1 MNEEEIKNKEND
13 IKENN
18 ITENINNKSEK
29 YLLPPKSEDKM
40 NLKTLV
46 LDLDETLA
54 HGQNI
59 PFSSP
64 KNQLSIECKLND
76 INTTIYFKI
85 RPGVK
90 EFLRKMSKLYEIV
103 IFTASVEEYAKIL
116 INLIDTK
123 NVCSHKL
130 YREQCTYEN
139 FLYIKDLKK
148 LGRDLKDII
157 IIDNSPNS
165 YSLNK
170 ENGIPISTWLDDEN
184 DRELYD
190 LVQILEFLSYVDD
203 VRTFIPKFVLGDEI
217 SFFASMDIIKKYK
230 NFNFKNNNL
239 SAINFHPY
247 MNDSGMTNQITENN
261 NHSIVVENVINKEEH
276 KEQLNDDIS
285 KKEKDLIDYSENLFD
300 DIILNENINR
310 TDFDINIT
318 EEMNLLKNEE
328 DEKSDKK
335 INKNDIKNIKM
346 SNDIKNSNTKDKNN
360 LKEQKE
366 NINNNI
372 EKKEKN
378 NKNIETKNINK
389 NLSKTKSDKIQ
400 KKKKEKTISTKNN
413 NISKVKHNKSSSLVL
428 NTISNFNLLMSYH
441 KPKKENISNYKM
453 NLKTKSMKSQ
463 TIKRQKKI
471 RKEEENSKKKNIRQ
485 RNIITEFKPL
495 KTLNNSTDSLFTKKK
510 FKMISYTPKKIKDK
524 TKLKNRILTQMN
536 QDKEK
541 TKDKTKENSKLKNII
556 KTKDNNEINKKEL
569 IKHRKKTPFR
579 VHPKKEKQNN
589 ISKINN
595 KPLKE
600 TTDKEKSSNIIN
612 YRNKNDVNGNG
623 SNKKQNLSLIKIK
636 NNEHLKNKQII
647 KDHKGAKSTAQ
658 IHNKH
663 NNIKKIE
670 NRLPWGWGGYTIKL
684 SDFDNIFN
692 YNIESREIRIAKLDL
707 DIYKRAKSYKPSKKE
722 KDKQY
727 KDNNIKIKRGKSS
740 SNSTNITINK
750 TDNNNK

>member
-1 MNEEEIKNKEND
+1 MNEDEIKKKENS
-13 IKENN
+13 IKDNN
-18 ITENINNKSEK
+18 EIDNKDNKLEK
-29 YLLPPKSEDKM
+29 YLLPPKSEDKI

-64 KNQLSIECKLND
+64 KNQLTIECKLND

-103 IFTASVEEYAKIL
+103 IFTASVEEYAKML

-123 NVCSHKL
+123 NICSHKL

-139 FLYIKDLKK
+139 FLYIKDLRK

-157 IIDNSPNS
+157 IIDNSPNA

-190 LVQILEFLSYVDD
+190 LIQILEFLSYVDD
-203 VRTFIPKFVLGDEI
+203 VRTFIPKFVIGDEI

-230 NFNFKNNNL
+230 NFNFKNSNL
-239 SAINFHPY
+239 SAINFHPF
-247 MNDSGMTNQITENN
+247 MNDSGISHQITENN
-261 NHSIVVENVINKEEH
+261 HSIILENTINKEENND
-276 KEQLNDDIS
+276 KLKDDINE
-285 KKEKDLIDYSENLFD
+285 KEKDLIDYSENLFD
-300 DIILNENINR
+300 DIILNENINK
-310 TDFDINIT
+310 TDFDININKEMDLIKK
-318 EEMNLLKNEE
+318 EENKKENKQTNENENAIKINNDTKNKNKKDLTYLEGKNE
-328 DEKSDKK
+328 
-335 INKNDIKNIKM
+335 NI
-346 SNDIKNSNTKDKNN
+346 
-360 LKEQKE
+360 
-366 NINNNI
+366 NI

-378 NKNIETKNINK
+378 NKNTEA
-389 NLSKTKSDKIQ
+389 SKTKNNKNQ
-400 KKKKEKTISTKNN
+400 KEKKKKIGKTVSNKN
-413 NISKVKHNKSSSLVL
+413 KREVKHNKSSSLII
-428 NTISNFNLLMSYH
+428 NTISNFNLLMPKS
-441 KPKKENISNYKM
+441 KKENILNNKM
-453 NLKTKSMKSQ
+453 NL
-463 TIKRQKKI
+463 TIKNIKSKTVKRPKTIKK
-471 RKEEENSKKKNIRQ
+471 EENSNKKSIRP

-495 KTLNNSTDSLFTKKK
+495 KTLNNSTESLFNKKNL
-510 FKMISYTPKKIKDK
+510 KMISITPKKIKDK
-524 TKLKNRILTQMN
+524 NKLKNRILTQIN

-541 TKDKTKENSKLKNII
+541 LKDKTKENAILKNTI
-556 KTKDNNEINKKEL
+556 KIKNNNEINKKEL
-569 IKHRKKTPFR
+569 IKQRKKTPFR

-595 KPLKE
+595 KSLKE
-600 TTDKEKSSNIIN
+600 TTDKVKSNKIIN
-612 YRNKNDVNGNG
+612 YRNKNNVNDIGN
-623 SNKKQNLSLIKIK
+623 NKKESLSLIKS
-636 NNEHLKNKQII
+636 KNKEYSNNKTINNNHI
-647 KDHKGAKSTAQ
+647 STKSTKQ
-658 IHNKH
+658 FHNKY

-692 YNIESREIRIAKLDL
+692 YNVESREIRIAKLDL
-707 DIYKRAKSYKPSKKE
+707 NVFKRAKSCKPSKKE
-722 KDKQY
+722 KDKEY
-727 KDNNIKIKRGKSS
+727 KDSKDNNIKIKRGKSS

-750 TDNNNK
+750 NDNKK

>member
-1 MNEEEIKNKEND
+1 MNEDEIKKKENS
-13 IKENN
+13 IKDNN
-18 ITENINNKSEK
+18 EIDNKDNKLEK
-29 YLLPPKSEDKM
+29 YLLPPKSEDKI

-64 KNQLSIECKLND
+64 KNQLKIECKLND

-103 IFTASVEEYAKIL
+103 IFTASVEEYAKML

-123 NVCSHKL
+123 NICSHKL

-139 FLYIKDLKK
+139 FLYIKDLRK

-157 IIDNSPNS
+157 IIDNSPNA

-190 LVQILEFLSYVDD
+190 LIQILEFLSYVDD
-203 VRTFIPKFVLGDEI
+203 VRTFIPKFVIGDEI

-230 NFNFKNNNL
+230 NINFKNSNL
-239 SAINFHPY
+239 SAINFHPF
-247 MNDSGMTNQITENN
+247 MNDSGISHQITENN
-261 NHSIVVENVINKEEH
+261 HSIILENTINKEENND
-276 KEQLNDDIS
+276 KLKDDINE
-285 KKEKDLIDYSENLFD
+285 KEKDLIDYSENLFD
-300 DIILNENINR
+300 DIILNENINK
-310 TDFDINIT
+310 TDFDININKEMDLIKK
-318 EEMNLLKNEE
+318 EENKKENKQTNENE
-328 DEKSDKK
+328 
-335 INKNDIKNIKM
+335 NDIKIN
-346 SNDIKNSNTKDKNN
+346 NDTKNKNKKDLTYLEGKN
-360 LKEQKE
+360 E
-366 NINNNI
+366 NINI

-378 NKNIETKNINK
+378 NKNIET
-389 NLSKTKSDKIQ
+389 SKTKNNKNQ
-400 KKKKEKTISTKNN
+400 KEKKKKIGKTVSNKN
-413 NISKVKHNKSSSLVL
+413 KREVKHNKSSSLVI
-428 NTISNFNLLMSYH
+428 NTISNFNLLMPKS
-441 KPKKENISNYKM
+441 KKENILNNKM
-453 NLKTKSMKSQ
+453 NL
-463 TIKRQKKI
+463 TIKNIKSKTVKRPKTIKK
-471 RKEEENSKKKNIRQ
+471 EENSNKKSIRP

-495 KTLNNSTDSLFTKKK
+495 KTLNNSNESLFNKKNL
-510 FKMISYTPKKIKDK
+510 KMISITPKKIKDK
-524 TKLKNRILTQMN
+524 NKLKNRILTQIN

-541 TKDKTKENSKLKNII
+541 LKDKTKENSILKNTI
-556 KTKDNNEINKKEL
+556 KIKNNNEINKKEL
-569 IKHRKKTPFR
+569 IKQRKKTPFR

-595 KPLKE
+595 KSLKE
-600 TTDKEKSSNIIN
+600 TTDKVKSNKIIN
-612 YRNKNDVNGNG
+612 YRNKNNVNDIGN
-623 SNKKQNLSLIKIK
+623 NKKESLSLIKS
-636 NNEHLKNKQII
+636 KNKEYSNNKTINNNHI
-647 KDHKGAKSTAQ
+647 STKSTKQ
-658 IHNKH
+658 FHNKY

-692 YNIESREIRIAKLDL
+692 YNVESREIRIAKLDL
-707 DIYKRAKSYKPSKKE
+707 NVFKRAKSCKPSKKE
-722 KDKQY
+722 KDKEY
-727 KDNNIKIKRGKSS
+727 KDSKDNNIKIKRGKSS

-750 TDNNNK
+750 NDNKK

>member
-1 MNEEEIKNKEND
+1 MNEDEIKKKENS
-13 IKENN
+13 IKDNN
-18 ITENINNKSEK
+18 EIDNKDNKLEK
-29 YLLPPKSEDKM
+29 YLLPPKSEDKI

-64 KNQLSIECKLND
+64 KNQLKIECKLND

-103 IFTASVEEYAKIL
+103 IFTASVEEYAKML

-123 NVCSHKL
+123 NICSHKL

-139 FLYIKDLKK
+139 FLYIKDLRK

-157 IIDNSPNS
+157 IIDNSPNA

-190 LVQILEFLSYVDD
+190 LIQILEFLSYVDD
-203 VRTFIPKFVLGDEI
+203 VRTFIPKFVIGDEI

-230 NFNFKNNNL
+230 NINFKNSNL
-239 SAINFHPY
+239 SAINFHPF
-247 MNDSGMTNQITENN
+247 MNDSGISHQITENN
-261 NHSIVVENVINKEEH
+261 HSIILENTINKEENND
-276 KEQLNDDIS
+276 KLKDDINE
-285 KKEKDLIDYSENLFD
+285 KEKDLIDYSENLFD
-300 DIILNENINR
+300 DIILNENINK
-310 TDFDINIT
+310 TDFDININKEMDLIKK
-318 EEMNLLKNEE
+318 EENKKENKQTNENE
-328 DEKSDKK
+328 
-335 INKNDIKNIKM
+335 NDIKIN
-346 SNDIKNSNTKDKNN
+346 NDTKNKNKKDLTYLEGKN
-360 LKEQKE
+360 E
-366 NINNNI
+366 NINI

-378 NKNIETKNINK
+378 NKNTEA
-389 NLSKTKSDKIQ
+389 SKTKNNKNQ
-400 KKKKEKTISTKNN
+400 KEKKKKIGKTVSNKN
-413 NISKVKHNKSSSLVL
+413 KREVKHNKSSSLVI
-428 NTISNFNLLMSYH
+428 NTISNFNLLMPKS
-441 KPKKENISNYKM
+441 KKENILNNKM
-453 NLKTKSMKSQ
+453 NL
-463 TIKRQKKI
+463 TIKNIKSKTVKRPKTIKK
-471 RKEEENSKKKNIRQ
+471 EENSNKKSIRP

-495 KTLNNSTDSLFTKKK
+495 KTLNNSNESLFNKKNL
-510 FKMISYTPKKIKDK
+510 KMISITPKKIKDK
-524 TKLKNRILTQMN
+524 NKLKNRILTQIN

-541 TKDKTKENSKLKNII
+541 LKDKTKENSILKNTI
-556 KTKDNNEINKKEL
+556 KIKNNNEINKKEL
-569 IKHRKKTPFR
+569 IKQRKKTPFR

-595 KPLKE
+595 KSLKE
-600 TTDKEKSSNIIN
+600 TTDKVKSNKIIN
-612 YRNKNDVNGNG
+612 YRNKNNVNDIGN
-623 SNKKQNLSLIKIK
+623 NKKESLSLIKS
-636 NNEHLKNKQII
+636 KNKEYSNNKTINNNHI
-647 KDHKGAKSTAQ
+647 STKSTKQ
-658 IHNKH
+658 FHNKY

-692 YNIESREIRIAKLDL
+692 YNVESREIRIAKLDL
-707 DIYKRAKSYKPSKKE
+707 NVFKRAKSCKPSKKE
-722 KDKQY
+722 KDKEY
-727 KDNNIKIKRGKSS
+727 KDSKDNNIKIKRGKSS

-750 TDNNNK
+750 NDNKK

>member
-1 MNEEEIKNKEND
+1 MNEDEIKKKENS
-13 IKENN
+13 IKDNN
-18 ITENINNKSEK
+18 EIDNKDNKLEK
-29 YLLPPKSEDKM
+29 YLLPPKSEDKI

-64 KNQLSIECKLND
+64 KNQLTIECKLND

-103 IFTASVEEYAKIL
+103 IFTASVEEYAKML

-123 NVCSHKL
+123 NICSHKL

-139 FLYIKDLKK
+139 FLYIKDLRK

-157 IIDNSPNS
+157 IIDNSPNA

-190 LVQILEFLSYVDD
+190 LIQILEFLSYVDD
-203 VRTFIPKFVLGDEI
+203 VRTFIPKFVIGDEI

-230 NFNFKNNNL
+230 NFNFKNSNL
-239 SAINFHPY
+239 SAINFHPF
-247 MNDSGMTNQITENN
+247 MNDSGISHQITENN
-261 NHSIVVENVINKEEH
+261 HSIILENTINKEENND
-276 KEQLNDDIS
+276 KLKDDINE
-285 KKEKDLIDYSENLFD
+285 KEKDLIDYSENLFD
-300 DIILNENINR
+300 DIILNENINK
-310 TDFDINIT
+310 TDFDININKEMDLIKK
-318 EEMNLLKNEE
+318 EENKKENKQNNENE
-328 DEKSDKK
+328 
-335 INKNDIKNIKM
+335 NDIKIN
-346 SNDIKNSNTKDKNN
+346 NDTKNKNKKDLTYLEGKN
-360 LKEQKE
+360 E
-366 NINNNI
+366 NINI

-378 NKNIETKNINK
+378 NKNTEA
-389 NLSKTKSDKIQ
+389 SKTKNNKNQ
-400 KKKKEKTISTKNN
+400 KEKKKKIGKTVSNKN
-413 NISKVKHNKSSSLVL
+413 KREVKHNKSSSLVI
-428 NTISNFNLLMSYH
+428 NTISNFNLLMPKS
-441 KPKKENISNYKM
+441 KKENILNNKM
-453 NLKTKSMKSQ
+453 NL
-463 TIKRQKKI
+463 TIKNIKSKTVKRPKTIKK
-471 RKEEENSKKKNIRQ
+471 EENSNKKSIRP

-495 KTLNNSTDSLFTKKK
+495 KTLNNSTESLFNKKNL
-510 FKMISYTPKKIKDK
+510 KMISITPKKIKDK
-524 TKLKNRILTQMN
+524 NKLKNRILTQIN

-541 TKDKTKENSKLKNII
+541 LKDKTKENAILKNTI
-556 KTKDNNEINKKEL
+556 KIKNNNEINKKEL
-569 IKHRKKTPFR
+569 IKQRKKTPFR

-595 KPLKE
+595 KSLKE
-600 TTDKEKSSNIIN
+600 TTDKVKSNKIIN
-612 YRNKNDVNGNG
+612 YRNKNNVNDIGN
-623 SNKKQNLSLIKIK
+623 NKKESLSLIKS
-636 NNEHLKNKQII
+636 KNKEYSNNKTINNNHI
-647 KDHKGAKSTAQ
+647 STKSTKQ
-658 IHNKH
+658 FHNKY

-692 YNIESREIRIAKLDL
+692 YNVESREIRIAKLDL
-707 DIYKRAKSYKPSKKE
+707 NVFKRAKSCKPSKKE
-722 KDKQY
+722 KDKEY
-727 KDNNIKIKRGKSS
+727 KDSKDNNIKIKRGKSS

-750 TDNNNK
+750 NDNKK

>member
-1 MNEEEIKNKEND
+1 MNEDEIKKKENS
-13 IKENN
+13 IKDNN
-18 ITENINNKSEK
+18 EIDNKDNKLEK
-29 YLLPPKSEDKM
+29 YLLPPKSEDKI

-64 KNQLSIECKLND
+64 KNQLTIECKLND

-103 IFTASVEEYAKIL
+103 IFTASVEEYAKML

-123 NVCSHKL
+123 NICSHKL

-139 FLYIKDLKK
+139 FLYIKDLRK

-157 IIDNSPNS
+157 IIDNSPNA

-190 LVQILEFLSYVDD
+190 LIQILEFLSYVDD
-203 VRTFIPKFVLGDEI
+203 VRTFIPKFVIGDEI

-230 NFNFKNNNL
+230 NFNFKNSNL
-239 SAINFHPY
+239 SAIIFHPF
-247 MNDSGMTNQITENN
+247 MNDSGISHQITENN
-261 NHSIVVENVINKEEH
+261 HSIILENTINKEENND
-276 KEQLNDDIS
+276 KLKDDINE
-285 KKEKDLIDYSENLFD
+285 KEKDLIDYSENLFD
-300 DIILNENINR
+300 DIILNENINK
-310 TDFDINIT
+310 TDFDININKEMDLIKK
-318 EEMNLLKNEE
+318 EENKKENKQTNENE
-328 DEKSDKK
+328 
-335 INKNDIKNIKM
+335 NDIKIN
-346 SNDIKNSNTKDKNN
+346 NDTKNKNN
-360 LKEQKE
+360 KDLTYLEGKNE
-366 NINNNI
+366 NINI

-378 NKNIETKNINK
+378 NKNTEA
-389 NLSKTKSDKIQ
+389 SKTKNNKNQ
-400 KKKKEKTISTKNN
+400 KEKKKKIGKTVSNKN
-413 NISKVKHNKSSSLVL
+413 KREVKHNKSSSLII
-428 NTISNFNLLMSYH
+428 NTISNFNLLMPKS
-441 KPKKENISNYKM
+441 KKENILNNKM
-453 NLKTKSMKSQ
+453 NL
-463 TIKRQKKI
+463 TIKNIKSKTVKRPKTIKK
-471 RKEEENSKKKNIRQ
+471 EENSNKKSIRP

-495 KTLNNSTDSLFTKKK
+495 KTLNNSTESLFNKKNL
-510 FKMISYTPKKIKDK
+510 KMISITPKKIKDK
-524 TKLKNRILTQMN
+524 NKLKNGILTQIN

-541 TKDKTKENSKLKNII
+541 LKDKTKENSILKNTI
-556 KTKDNNEINKKEL
+556 KIKNNNEINKKEL
-569 IKHRKKTPFR
+569 IKQRKKTPFR

-595 KPLKE
+595 KSLKE
-600 TTDKEKSSNIIN
+600 TTDKVKSNKIIN
-612 YRNKNDVNGNG
+612 YRNKNNVNDVGG
-623 SNKKQNLSLIKIK
+623 DKKESLSLIKS
-636 NNEHLKNKQII
+636 KNKEYSNNKTINNNHI
-647 KDHKGAKSTAQ
+647 STKSTKQ
-658 IHNKH
+658 FHNKY

-692 YNIESREIRIAKLDL
+692 YNVESREIRIAKLDL
-707 DIYKRAKSYKPSKKE
+707 NVFKRAKSCKPSKKE
-722 KDKQY
+722 KDKEY
-727 KDNNIKIKRGKSS
+727 KDSKDNNIKIKRGKSS

-750 TDNNNK
+750 NDNKK

>member
-1 MNEEEIKNKEND
+1 MNEDEIKKKENS
-13 IKENN
+13 IKDNN
-18 ITENINNKSEK
+18 EIDNKDNKLEK
-29 YLLPPKSEDKM
+29 YLLPPKSEDKI

-64 KNQLSIECKLND
+64 KNQLTIECKLND

-103 IFTASVEEYAKIL
+103 IFTASVEEYAKML

-123 NVCSHKL
+123 NICSHKL

-139 FLYIKDLKK
+139 FLYIKDLRK

-157 IIDNSPNS
+157 IIDNSPNA

-190 LVQILEFLSYVDD
+190 LIQILEFLSYVDD
-203 VRTFIPKFVLGDEI
+203 VRTFIPKFVIGDEI

-230 NFNFKNNNL
+230 NINFKNSNL
-239 SAINFHPY
+239 SAINFHPF
-247 MNDSGMTNQITENN
+247 MNDSGISHQITENN
-261 NHSIVVENVINKEEH
+261 HSIILENTINKEENND
-276 KEQLNDDIS
+276 KLKDDINE
-285 KKEKDLIDYSENLFD
+285 KEKDLIDYSENLFD
-300 DIILNENINR
+300 DIILNENINK
-310 TDFDINIT
+310 TDFDININKEMDLIKK
-318 EEMNLLKNEE
+318 EENKKENKQTNENE
-328 DEKSDKK
+328 
-335 INKNDIKNIKM
+335 NDIKIN
-346 SNDIKNSNTKDKNN
+346 NDTKNKNKKDLTYLEGKN
-360 LKEQKE
+360 E
-366 NINNNI
+366 NINI

-378 NKNIETKNINK
+378 NKNTEA
-389 NLSKTKSDKIQ
+389 SKTKNNKNQ
-400 KKKKEKTISTKNN
+400 KEKKKKIGKTVSNKN
-413 NISKVKHNKSSSLVL
+413 KREVKHNKSSSLVI
-428 NTISNFNLLMSYH
+428 NTISKFNLLMPKS
-441 KPKKENISNYKM
+441 KKENILNNKM
-453 NLKTKSMKSQ
+453 NL
-463 TIKRQKKI
+463 TIKNIKSKTVKRPKTIKK
-471 RKEEENSKKKNIRQ
+471 EENSNKKSIRP

-495 KTLNNSTDSLFTKKK
+495 KTLNNSTESLFNKKNL
-510 FKMISYTPKKIKDK
+510 KMISITPKKIKDK
-524 TKLKNRILTQMN
+524 NKLKNRILTQIN

-541 TKDKTKENSKLKNII
+541 LKDKTKENSILKNTI
-556 KTKDNNEINKKEL
+556 KIKNNNEINKKEL
-569 IKHRKKTPFR
+569 IKQRKKTPFR

-595 KPLKE
+595 KSLKE
-600 TTDKEKSSNIIN
+600 TTDKVKSNKIIN
-612 YRNKNDVNGNG
+612 YRNKNNVNDIGN
-623 SNKKQNLSLIKIK
+623 NKKESLSLIKS
-636 NNEHLKNKQII
+636 KNKEYSNNKTINNNHI
-647 KDHKGAKSTAQ
+647 STKSTKQ
-658 IHNKH
+658 FHIKY

-692 YNIESREIRIAKLDL
+692 YNVESREIRIAKLDL
-707 DIYKRAKSYKPSKKE
+707 NVFKRAKSCKPSKKE
-722 KDKQY
+722 KDKEY
-727 KDNNIKIKRGKSS
+727 KDSKDNNIKIKRGKSS

-750 TDNNNK
+750 NDNKK

>member
-1 MNEEEIKNKEND
+1 MNEDEIKKKENS
-13 IKENN
+13 IKDNN
-18 ITENINNKSEK
+18 EIDNKDNKLEK
-29 YLLPPKSEDKM
+29 YLLPPKSEDKI

-64 KNQLSIECKLND
+64 KNQLTIECKLND

-103 IFTASVEEYAKIL
+103 IFTASVEEYAKML

-123 NVCSHKL
+123 NICSHKL

-139 FLYIKDLKK
+139 FLYIKDLRK

-157 IIDNSPNS
+157 IIDNSPNA

-190 LVQILEFLSYVDD
+190 LIQILEFLSYVDD
-203 VRTFIPKFVLGDEI
+203 VRTFIPKFVIGDEI

-230 NFNFKNNNL
+230 NFNFKNSNL
-239 SAINFHPY
+239 SAINFHPF
-247 MNDSGMTNQITENN
+247 MNDSGISHQITENN
-261 NHSIVVENVINKEEH
+261 HSIILENTINKEENND
-276 KEQLNDDIS
+276 KLKDDINE
-285 KKEKDLIDYSENLFD
+285 KEKDLIDYSENLFD
-300 DIILNENINR
+300 DIILNENINK
-310 TDFDINIT
+310 TDFDININKEMDLIKK
-318 EEMNLLKNEE
+318 EENKKENKQTNENE
-328 DEKSDKK
+328 
-335 INKNDIKNIKM
+335 NDIKIN
-346 SNDIKNSNTKDKNN
+346 NDTKNKNKKDLTYLEGKN
-360 LKEQKE
+360 E
-366 NINNNI
+366 NINI

-378 NKNIETKNINK
+378 NKNTEA
-389 NLSKTKSDKIQ
+389 SKTKNNKNQ
-400 KKKKEKTISTKNN
+400 KEKKKKIGKTVSNKN
-413 NISKVKHNKSSSLVL
+413 KREVKHNKSSSLVI
-428 NTISNFNLLMSYH
+428 NTISNFNLLMPKS
-441 KPKKENISNYKM
+441 KKENILNNKM
-453 NLKTKSMKSQ
+453 NL
-463 TIKRQKKI
+463 TIKNIKSKTVKRPKTIKK
-471 RKEEENSKKKNIRQ
+471 EENSNKKSIRP

-495 KTLNNSTDSLFTKKK
+495 KTLNNSTESLFNKKNL
-510 FKMISYTPKKIKDK
+510 KMISITPKKIKDK
-524 TKLKNRILTQMN
+524 NKLKNRILTQIN

-541 TKDKTKENSKLKNII
+541 LKDKTKENAILKNTI
-556 KTKDNNEINKKEL
+556 KIKNNNEINKKEL
-569 IKHRKKTPFR
+569 IKQRKKTPFR

-595 KPLKE
+595 KSLKE
-600 TTDKEKSSNIIN
+600 TTDKVKSNKIIN
-612 YRNKNDVNGNG
+612 YRNKNNVNDIGN
-623 SNKKQNLSLIKIK
+623 NKKESLSLIKS
-636 NNEHLKNKQII
+636 KNKEYSNNKTINNNHI
-647 KDHKGAKSTAQ
+647 STKSTKQ
-658 IHNKH
+658 FHNKY

-692 YNIESREIRIAKLDL
+692 YNVESREIRIAKLDL
-707 DIYKRAKSYKPSKKE
+707 NVFKRAKSCKPSKKE
-722 KDKQY
+722 KDKEY
-727 KDNNIKIKRGKSS
+727 KDSKDNNIKIKRGKSS

-750 TDNNNK
+750 NDNKK

>member
-1 MNEEEIKNKEND
+1 MNEDEIKKKENS
-13 IKENN
+13 IKDNN
-18 ITENINNKSEK
+18 EIDNKDNKLEK
-29 YLLPPKSEDKM
+29 YLLPPKSEDKI

-64 KNQLSIECKLND
+64 KNQLTIECKLND

-103 IFTASVEEYAKIL
+103 IFTASVEEYAKML

-123 NVCSHKL
+123 NICSHKL

-139 FLYIKDLKK
+139 FLYIKDLRK

-157 IIDNSPNS
+157 IIDNSPNA

-190 LVQILEFLSYVDD
+190 LIQILEFLSYVDD
-203 VRTFIPKFVLGDEI
+203 VRTFIPKFVIGDEI

-230 NFNFKNNNL
+230 NFNFKNSNL
-239 SAINFHPY
+239 SAINFHPF
-247 MNDSGMTNQITENN
+247 MNDSGISHQITENN
-261 NHSIVVENVINKEEH
+261 HSIILENTINKEENND
-276 KEQLNDDIS
+276 KLKDDINE
-285 KKEKDLIDYSENLFD
+285 KEKDLIDYSENLFD
-300 DIILNENINR
+300 DIILNENINK
-310 TDFDINIT
+310 TDFDININKEMDLIKK
-318 EEMNLLKNEE
+318 EENKKENKQTNENE
-328 DEKSDKK
+328 
-335 INKNDIKNIKM
+335 NDIKIN
-346 SNDIKNSNTKDKNN
+346 NDTKNKNKKDLTYLEGKN
-360 LKEQKE
+360 E
-366 NINNNI
+366 NINI

-378 NKNIETKNINK
+378 NKNTEA
-389 NLSKTKSDKIQ
+389 SKTKNNKNQ
-400 KKKKEKTISTKNN
+400 KEKKKKIGKTVSNKN
-413 NISKVKHNKSSSLVL
+413 KREVKHNKSSSLVI
-428 NTISNFNLLMSYH
+428 NTISNFNLLMPKS
-441 KPKKENISNYKM
+441 KKENILNNKM
-453 NLKTKSMKSQ
+453 NL
-463 TIKRQKKI
+463 TIKNIKSKTVKRPKTIKK
-471 RKEEENSKKKNIRQ
+471 EENSNKKSIRP

-495 KTLNNSTDSLFTKKK
+495 KTLNNSTESLFNKKNL
-510 FKMISYTPKKIKDK
+510 KMISITPKKIKDK
-524 TKLKNRILTQMN
+524 NKLKNRILTQIN

-541 TKDKTKENSKLKNII
+541 LKDKTKENSILKNTI
-556 KTKDNNEINKKEL
+556 KIKNNNEINKKEL
-569 IKHRKKTPFR
+569 IKQRKKTPFR

-595 KPLKE
+595 KSLKE
-600 TTDKEKSSNIIN
+600 TTDKVKSNKIIN
-612 YRNKNDVNGNG
+612 YRNKNNVNDIGN
-623 SNKKQNLSLIKIK
+623 NKKESLSLIKS
-636 NNEHLKNKQII
+636 KNKEYSNNKTINNNHI
-647 KDHKGAKSTAQ
+647 STKSTKQ
-658 IHNKH
+658 FHNKY

-692 YNIESREIRIAKLDL
+692 YNVESREIRIAKLDL
-707 DIYKRAKSYKPSKKE
+707 NVFKRAKSCKPSKKE
-722 KDKQY
+722 KDKEY
-727 KDNNIKIKRGKSS
+727 KDSKDNNIKIKRGKSS

-750 TDNNNK
+750 NGNKK

>member
-1 MNEEEIKNKEND
+1 MNKDEIKKKENS
-13 IKENN
+13 IKDNN
-18 ITENINNKSEK
+18 EIDNKDNKLEK
-29 YLLPPKSEDKM
+29 YLLPPKSEDKI

-64 KNQLSIECKLND
+64 KNQLTIECKLND

-103 IFTASVEEYAKIL
+103 IFTASVEEYAKML

-123 NVCSHKL
+123 NICSHKL

-139 FLYIKDLKK
+139 FLYIKDLRK

-157 IIDNSPNS
+157 IIDNSPNA

-190 LVQILEFLSYVDD
+190 LIQILEFLSYVDD
-203 VRTFIPKFVLGDEI
+203 VRTFIPKFVIGDEI

-230 NFNFKNNNL
+230 NINFKNSNL
-239 SAINFHPY
+239 SAINFHPF
-247 MNDSGMTNQITENN
+247 MNDPGISHQITENN
-261 NHSIVVENVINKEEH
+261 HSIILENTINKEENND
-276 KEQLNDDIS
+276 KLKDDINE
-285 KKEKDLIDYSENLFD
+285 KEKDLIDYSENLFD
-300 DIILNENINR
+300 DIILNENINK
-310 TDFDINIT
+310 TDFDININKEMDLIKK
-318 EEMNLLKNEE
+318 EENKKENKQTNENE
-328 DEKSDKK
+328 
-335 INKNDIKNIKM
+335 NDIKIN
-346 SNDIKNSNTKDKNN
+346 NDTKNKNKKDLTYLEGKN
-360 LKEQKE
+360 E
-366 NINNNI
+366 NINI

-378 NKNIETKNINK
+378 NKNTEA
-389 NLSKTKSDKIQ
+389 SKTKNNKNQ
-400 KKKKEKTISTKNN
+400 KEKKKKIGKTVSNKN
-413 NISKVKHNKSSSLVL
+413 KREVKHNKSSSLVI
-428 NTISNFNLLMSYH
+428 NTISNFNLLMPKS
-441 KPKKENISNYKM
+441 KKENILNNKM
-453 NLKTKSMKSQ
+453 NL
-463 TIKRQKKI
+463 TIKNIKSKTVKRPKTIKK
-471 RKEEENSKKKNIRQ
+471 EENSNKKSIRP

-495 KTLNNSTDSLFTKKK
+495 KTLNNSTESLFNKKNL
-510 FKMISYTPKKIKDK
+510 KMISITPKKIKDK
-524 TKLKNRILTQMN
+524 NKLKNRILTQIN

-541 TKDKTKENSKLKNII
+541 LKDKTKENSILKNTI
-556 KTKDNNEINKKEL
+556 KIKNNNEINKKEL
-569 IKHRKKTPFR
+569 IKQRKKTPFR

-595 KPLKE
+595 KSLKE
-600 TTDKEKSSNIIN
+600 TTDKVKSNKIIN
-612 YRNKNDVNGNG
+612 YRNKNNVNDIGN
-623 SNKKQNLSLIKIK
+623 NKKESLSLIKS
-636 NNEHLKNKQII
+636 KNKEYSNNKTINNNHI
-647 KDHKGAKSTAQ
+647 STKSTKQ
-658 IHNKH
+658 FHNKY

-692 YNIESREIRIAKLDL
+692 YNVESREIRIAKLDL
-707 DIYKRAKSYKPSKKE
+707 NVFKRAKSCKPSKKE
-722 KDKQY
+722 KDKEY
-727 KDNNIKIKRGKSS
+727 KDSKDNNIKIKRGKSS

-750 TDNNNK
+750 NDNKK

>member
-1 MNEEEIKNKEND
+1 MNEDEIKKKENS
-13 IKENN
+13 IKDNN
-18 ITENINNKSEK
+18 EIDNKDNKLEK
-29 YLLPPKSEDKM
+29 YLLPPKSEDKI

-64 KNQLSIECKLND
+64 KNQLTIECKLND

-103 IFTASVEEYAKIL
+103 IFTASVEEYAKML

-123 NVCSHKL
+123 NICSHKL

-139 FLYIKDLKK
+139 FLYIKDLRK

-157 IIDNSPNS
+157 IIDNSPNA

-190 LVQILEFLSYVDD
+190 LIQILEFLSYVDD
-203 VRTFIPKFVLGDEI
+203 VRTFIPKFVIGDEI

-230 NFNFKNNNL
+230 NFNFKNSNL
-239 SAINFHPY
+239 SAIIFHPF
-247 MNDSGMTNQITENN
+247 MNDSGISHQITENN
-261 NHSIVVENVINKEEH
+261 HSIILENTINKEENND
-276 KEQLNDDIS
+276 KLKDDINE
-285 KKEKDLIDYSENLFD
+285 KEKDLIDYSENLFD
-300 DIILNENINR
+300 DIILNENINK
-310 TDFDINIT
+310 TDFDININKEMDLIKK
-318 EEMNLLKNEE
+318 EENKKENKQTNENE
-328 DEKSDKK
+328 
-335 INKNDIKNIKM
+335 NDIKIN
-346 SNDIKNSNTKDKNN
+346 NDTKNKNKKDLTYLEGKN
-360 LKEQKE
+360 E
-366 NINNNI
+366 NINI

-378 NKNIETKNINK
+378 NKNTEA
-389 NLSKTKSDKIQ
+389 SKTKNNKNQ
-400 KKKKEKTISTKNN
+400 KEKKKKIGKTVSNKN
-413 NISKVKHNKSSSLVL
+413 KREVKHNKSSSLII
-428 NTISNFNLLMSYH
+428 NTISNFNLLMPKS
-441 KPKKENISNYKM
+441 KKENILNNKM
-453 NLKTKSMKSQ
+453 NL
-463 TIKRQKKI
+463 TIKNIKSKTVKRPKTIKK
-471 RKEEENSKKKNIRQ
+471 EENSNKKSIRP

-495 KTLNNSTDSLFTKKK
+495 KTLNNSTESLFNKKNL
-510 FKMISYTPKKIKDK
+510 KMISITPKKIKDK
-524 TKLKNRILTQMN
+524 NKLKNGILTQIN

-541 TKDKTKENSKLKNII
+541 LKDKTKENSILKNTI
-556 KTKDNNEINKKEL
+556 KIKNNNEINKKEL
-569 IKHRKKTPFR
+569 IKQRKKTPFR

-595 KPLKE
+595 KSLKE
-600 TTDKEKSSNIIN
+600 TTDKVKSNKIIN
-612 YRNKNDVNGNG
+612 YRNKNNVNDVGG
-623 SNKKQNLSLIKIK
+623 DKKESLSLIKS
-636 NNEHLKNKQII
+636 KNKEYSNNKTINNNHI
-647 KDHKGAKSTAQ
+647 STKSTKQ
-658 IHNKH
+658 FHIKY

-692 YNIESREIRIAKLDL
+692 YNVESREIRIAKLDL
-707 DIYKRAKSYKPSKKE
+707 NVFKRAKSCKPSKKE
-722 KDKQY
+722 KDKEY
-727 KDNNIKIKRGKSS
+727 KDSKDNNIKIKRGKSS

-750 TDNNNK
+750 NDNKK

>member
-1 MNEEEIKNKEND
+1 MNEDEMKKKEND

-18 ITENINNKSEK
+18 EIDNINNKSEK

-64 KNQLSIECKLND
+64 KNQISIECKLND

-103 IFTASVEEYAKIL
+103 IFTASVEEYAKML

-123 NVCSHKL
+123 NICSHKL

-139 FLYIKDLKK
+139 FLYIKDLRK

-157 IIDNSPNS
+157 IIDNSPNA

-190 LVQILEFLSYVDD
+190 LIQILEFLSYVDD
-203 VRTFIPKFVLGDEI
+203 VRTFIPKFVIGDEI

-230 NFNFKNNNL
+230 NFNFKNSNL
-239 SAINFHPY
+239 SAINFHPF
-247 MNDSGMTNQITENN
+247 MNDSGISHQITENN
-261 NHSIVVENVINKEEH
+261 HSIILENTINKEENND
-276 KEQLNDDIS
+276 KLKDDINE
-285 KKEKDLIDYSENLFD
+285 KEKDLIDYSENLFD
-300 DIILNENINR
+300 DIILNENINK
-310 TDFDINIT
+310 TDFDININKEMDLIKK
-318 EEMNLLKNEE
+318 EENKKENKQTNENE
-328 DEKSDKK
+328 
-335 INKNDIKNIKM
+335 NDIKIN
-346 SNDIKNSNTKDKNN
+346 NDTKNKNKKDLTYLEGKN
-360 LKEQKE
+360 E
-366 NINNNI
+366 NINI

-378 NKNIETKNINK
+378 NKNTEA
-389 NLSKTKSDKIQ
+389 SKTKNNKNQ
-400 KKKKEKTISTKNN
+400 KEKKKKIGKTVSNKN
-413 NISKVKHNKSSSLVL
+413 KREVKHNKSSSLVI
-428 NTISNFNLLMSYH
+428 NTISNFHLLMPKS
-441 KPKKENISNYKM
+441 KKENILNNKM
-453 NLKTKSMKSQ
+453 NL
-463 TIKRQKKI
+463 TIKNIKSKTVKRPKTIKK
-471 RKEEENSKKKNIRQ
+471 EENSNKKSIRP

-495 KTLNNSTDSLFTKKK
+495 KTLNNSTESLFNKKNL
-510 FKMISYTPKKIKDK
+510 KMISITPKKIKDK
-524 TKLKNRILTQMN
+524 NKLKNRILTQIN

-541 TKDKTKENSKLKNII
+541 LKDKTKENSILKNTI
-556 KTKDNNEINKKEL
+556 KIKNNNEINKKEL
-569 IKHRKKTPFR
+569 IKQRKKTPFR

-595 KPLKE
+595 KSLKE
-600 TTDKEKSSNIIN
+600 TTDKVKSNKIIN
-612 YRNKNDVNGNG
+612 YRNKNNVNDIGN
-623 SNKKQNLSLIKIK
+623 NKKESLSLIKS
-636 NNEHLKNKQII
+636 KNKEYSNNKTINNNHI
-647 KDHKGAKSTAQ
+647 STKSTKQ
-658 IHNKH
+658 FHNKY

-692 YNIESREIRIAKLDL
+692 YNVESREIRIAKLDL
-707 DIYKRAKSYKPSKKE
+707 NVFKRAKSCKPSKKE
-722 KDKQY
+722 KDKEY
-727 KDNNIKIKRGKSS
+727 KDSKDNNIKIKRGKSS

-750 TDNNNK
+750 NDNKK